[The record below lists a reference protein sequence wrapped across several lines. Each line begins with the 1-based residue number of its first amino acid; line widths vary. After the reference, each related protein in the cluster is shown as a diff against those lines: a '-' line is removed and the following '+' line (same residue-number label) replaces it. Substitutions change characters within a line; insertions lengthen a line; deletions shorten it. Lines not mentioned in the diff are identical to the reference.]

1 MHIEDVLMHRKA
13 ELVWRGLIDQLG
25 VGKATSREM
34 FWRAEWTSPMAT
46 ATTIQNQASE
56 REWRFH

>member
-34 FWRAEWTSPMAT
+34 FWCAEWTSPMAT

-56 REWRFH
+56 